1 MSTNLQNWFS
11 LTFRWLL
18 ADISLLFADSPA
30 WFFFQ
35 AKPKDSVYKIQLRD
49 IFNFPH
55 VLSDDLISIT
65 VFSTFSSRRIS
76 RVIHERF
83 PYIEG
88 TSFYSI
94 HSPIWYVSKI
104 WTVKAQLEKKIF
116 DIVNSRNSKTVRT
129 DFFLNFIFYLN
140 RKNHYLKLKAK
151 SSIKISTRAVKSLG
165 KHHFLLVR

>member
-1 MSTNLQNWFS
+1 MIFADISLTFS
-11 LTFRWLL
+11 WHFATFRWLSCL
-18 ADISLLFADSPA
+18 V
-30 WFFFQ
+30 FFQ

-94 HSPIWYVSKI
+94 HSPIWYLSKI
-104 WTVKAQLEKKIF
+104 WTVKAQLEKKTIWYYWNL
-116 DIVNSRNSKTVRT
+116 D
-129 DFFLNFIFYLN
+129 
-140 RKNHYLKLKAK
+140 
-151 SSIKISTRAVKSLG
+151 KIAVKNKNKTMKSCHTILCSEYILVNYRRCCDITSNINNLWVI
-165 KHHFLLVR
+165 FLSRSGSIFVPPG